1 MKGSDTSSNNI
12 NNGKVLIHKI
22 LWKVLKIRSKNWYMQ
37 FTKWVYEDLW
47 VQEAKV
53 ILRPLNQDSH
63 ILTSLSIP

>member
-12 NNGKVLIHKI
+12 NNGKVLILKI
-22 LWKVLKIRSKNWYMQ
+22 LWKVLKIWSKNWYMQ

-53 ILRPLNQDSH
+53 ILRLLNQDSH